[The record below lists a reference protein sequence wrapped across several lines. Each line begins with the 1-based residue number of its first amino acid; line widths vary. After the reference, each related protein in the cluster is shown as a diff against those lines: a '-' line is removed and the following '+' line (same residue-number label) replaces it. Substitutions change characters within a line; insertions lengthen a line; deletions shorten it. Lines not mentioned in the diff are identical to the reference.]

1 MGYNPVT
8 PFRRAVDAAMLR
20 RRDITDTFTKSAPVD
35 KWAVLHALR
44 AARKELGLSDRT
56 LTVLQALLS
65 FHKGDRLGESPA
77 GHVVH
82 ASNAAICE
90 RLNGMPCSTMRRHVA
105 HLVEAGLILRRD
117 SPNGK
122 RYVRRNADGPDV
134 FGLDLTP
141 LTRRFDE
148 IDTAA
153 GAARAETEAANQAR
167 HTASLMC
174 RDLAN
179 LASYGRT
186 IAPDGDDWDRHANQS
201 RSAAQHIRRHL
212 SSTQLHEIIDSLNA
226 SLTHIH
232 DVLHRPEPSTSDNQ
246 NEQHRQESDK
256 EEYKIDGPSTLDG
269 SDHDDRPIQAASRS
283 ENTPSARNQPDCD
296 ITLQSLLANCSEL
309 QTYSPTPIR
318 SWNEITRLA
327 SLIRPMTGISMHA
340 WDEAVKAIGLQRAS
354 VVVAIVL
361 QRFARIASPNAYFT
375 ALTTQIRRKSTDILS
390 LMRRGSSWEHWA
402 GSQL

>member
-20 RRDITDTFTKSAPVD
+20 RRDITDTSAKSAPVD

-44 AARKELGLSDRT
+44 AARKGLGLSDRT

-77 GHVVH
+77 GHIVH

-148 IDTAA
+148 IETAA

-186 IAPDGDDWDRHANQS
+186 NASDRNVWDRLANQA
-201 RSAAQHIRRHL
+201 RTAAQHIRRRL
-212 SSTQLHEIIDSLNA
+212 SSTQLQEIIDSLNA
-226 SLTHIH
+226 SLAHIH
-232 DVLHRPEPSTSDNQ
+232 DALHRTDPSTSDDQ
-246 NEQHRQESDK
+246 NEQHKQESK
-256 EEYKIDGPSTLDG
+256 EEEYKIGDPSSLNR
-269 SDHDDRPIQAASRS
+269 SDHDDRHVQAVIRS
-283 ENTPSARNQPDCD
+283 ENIPSARSRPDCD
-296 ITLQSLLANCSEL
+296 MTLQSLLASCSEL

-318 SWNEITRLA
+318 NWNEVTRLA
-327 SLIRPMTGISMHA
+327 SIIRPMTGISMHA
-340 WDEAVKAIGLQRAS
+340 WDRAIKAIGLQRAS

-361 QRFARIASPNAYFT
+361 QRFAHIASPNAYFT
-375 ALTTQIRRKSTDILS
+375 ALTSQVRRKSSDILS
-390 LMRRGSSWEHWA
+390 LMRRSSNSEYLS

>member
-20 RRDITDTFTKSAPVD
+20 RRDITDTSTKSAPVD

-77 GHVVH
+77 GHIVH

-148 IDTAA
+148 IEIAA
-153 GAARAETEAANQAR
+153 GAAREETEAANQAR

-179 LASYGRT
+179 LASYGRA
-186 IAPDGDDWDRHANQS
+186 IAPDGDDWDRHASQA
-201 RSAAQHIRRHL
+201 RTTAQHIRRHL
-212 SSTQLHEIIDSLNA
+212 SSTQLQEIIDSLNA

-232 DVLHRPEPSTSDNQ
+232 DVLHRPEPSTSDDQ
-246 NEQHRQESDK
+246 NEQHKQESNE
-256 EEYKIDGPSTLDG
+256 EEYKIDDPSSLDG
-269 SDHDDRPIQAASRS
+269 SNHDDRPVQAASRS
-283 ENTPSARNQPDCD
+283 ENAPTSRNQPNCD
-296 ITLQSLLANCSEL
+296 MSLQSLLANCSEL
-309 QTYSPTPIR
+309 QTYSPTPI
-318 SWNEITRLA
+318 SNWTEITRLA
-327 SLIRPMTGISMHA
+327 SIIRPMTGISVHA
-340 WDEAVKAIGLQRAS
+340 WDEAVNTIGLQRAS
-354 VVVAIVL
+354 VVVAVVL
-361 QRFARIASPNAYFT
+361 QRFARIAFPNAYFA
-375 ALTTQIRRKSTDILS
+375 ALTMQLQRKSLDILS
-390 LMRRGSSWEHWA
+390 LMRRGSNSGHLA

>member
-20 RRDITDTFTKSAPVD
+20 RRDITDTSTKSAPVD

-44 AARKELGLSDRT
+44 AARKGLGLSDRT

-77 GHVVH
+77 GHIVH

-90 RLNGMPCSTMRRHVA
+90 RLNGMPCSTMRRHVG

-122 RYVRRNADGPDV
+122 RYVRRNVDGPDV

-148 IDTAA
+148 IETAA

-186 IAPDGDDWDRHANQS
+186 DSSDRSDWDRYANEA
-201 RSAAQHIRRHL
+201 RTTAQHIRRHL
-212 SSTQLHEIIDSLNA
+212 SSTQLREIIDSLNA

-232 DVLHRPEPSTSDNQ
+232 DVLLRPEPSTSDDQ
-246 NEQHRQESDK
+246 NEQHKQESNEK
-256 EEYKIDGPSTLDG
+256 EYKLDVLSSPNR
-269 SDHDDRPIQAASRS
+269 SDHDDSHVQAESGS
-283 ENTPSARNQPDCD
+283 ENTPSARSQPDCD
-296 ITLQSLLANCSEL
+296 MTVQALLANCPEL

-318 SWNEITRLA
+318 NWNEITRLA
-327 SLIRPMTGISMHA
+327 SIIRPMTGISIQA
-340 WDEAVKAIGLQRAS
+340 WDQAVKAIGLQRAAIG
-354 VVVAIVL
+354 VAIIL
-361 QRFARIASPNAYFT
+361 QRFAHIASPNAYFT
-375 ALTTQIRRKSTDILS
+375 ALSAQFRSRSSNILS
-390 LMRRGSSWEHWA
+390 RMRRGSNSKQLA